1 MAYTLLVST
10 TPEERRVALLEGA
23 TLREFYTEYRY
34 DRGLVGNIFKGRVVR
49 VMPGMN
55 AAFVEIG
62 VGRAAFLQMED
73 LPAIHGPARDELSP
87 AEGDPDGRGGPGT
100 GGWGDPEVETVA
112 APAPGPA
119 PLAVDQDVLVQV
131 LRPPTPTK
139 GPRVTTTISLAGRNL
154 VFLPRTPV
162 LGVSRRIEDRA
173 ERARLKAA
181 VASLLPP
188 GAGAVIRTA
197 ALHRP
202 EAELVDDLRF
212 LAALWQ
218 RIEQYA
224 EDLEAPALVHEDLDL
239 LLRTA
244 RDLLTEGC
252 DRMVVDTEAD
262 YDRLLQFVDSF
273 MPEMTGLVEWYRDP
287 DPLFERHGIEQAV
300 SGLLN
305 RTVWLKSGGSIVID
319 HAEALTAID
328 VNTGRYTGKADPE
341 ETALKTNLEAA
352 HEIGEQLRLRN
363 IGGLVVIDFI
373 DMRLP
378 ENRQKVFDAL
388 RASLARD
395 KAVMDVVPMSPLGL
409 VELSRRR
416 VREGLFAHLTEPCP
430 YCDGR
435 GWIRSVEQTCGE
447 ILRKVTR
454 ELASSAVRGVR
465 IQAHPRVIE
474 CLIDNYRLSL
484 ADLETTAHKPIRL
497 VRREDQHLETY
508 SILRE

>member
-10 TPEERRVALLEGA
+10 TPEERRVALLEGSA
-23 TLREFYTEYRY
+23 LREYYSEYRF
-34 DRGLVGNIFKGRVVR
+34 DRGLVGNIYKGRVVR

-62 VGRAAFLQMED
+62 VGRAAFLQTEEVPTEEAD
-73 LPAIHGPARDELSP
+73 
-87 AEGDPDGRGGPGT
+87 
-100 GGWGDPEVETVA
+100 VETVT
-112 APAPGPA
+112 PLEPGPA
-119 PLAVDQDVLVQV
+119 LLTVGQDVLVQV
-131 LRPPTPTK
+131 LRAPTPTK
-139 GPRVTTTISLAGRNL
+139 GPRVTTNLSLAGRNL
-154 VFLPRTPV
+154 VFFPRTPV
-162 LGVSRRIEDRA
+162 LGVSRRVEDRA
-173 ERARLKAA
+173 ERVRLKASI
-181 VASLLPP
+181 ASILPP
-188 GAGAVIRTA
+188 GSGAIIRTA

-202 EAELVDDLRF
+202 DSELADDLRF
-212 LAALWQ
+212 LQALWQ

-224 EDLEAPALVHEDLDL
+224 EDVEAPALVHEDLDL

-273 MPEMTGLVEWYRDP
+273 MPEMTRLVEWYRDP
-287 DPLFERHGIEQAV
+287 EPLFERHGIETAI
-300 SGLLN
+300 SGILN

-328 VNTGRYTGKADPE
+328 VNSGRYTGKADPE

-352 HEIGEQLRLRN
+352 HEIAEQLRLRN

-373 DMRLP
+373 DMRSQ
-378 ENRQKVFDAL
+378 ENRQKVFEAL

-395 KAVMDVVPMSPLGL
+395 KAVMDIVPMSHLGL

-416 VREGLFAHLTEPCP
+416 VREGLFGHLTERCP

-447 ILRKVTR
+447 IVRRVAR
-454 ELASSAVRGVR
+454 ELAHPQVRGVR

-474 CLIDNYRLSL
+474 ALIDIYRFSL
-484 ADLETTAHKPIRL
+484 ADLESSFHKSIRL
-497 VRREDQHLETY
+497 VRREDQHLETF
-508 SILRE
+508 SILRESG

>member
-10 TPEERRVALLEGA
+10 TPEERRVALLEGKA
-23 TLREFYTEYRY
+23 LREFYSEYRY
-34 DRGLVGNIFKGRVVR
+34 DRGLVGNLYKGRVLR

-62 VGRAAFLQMED
+62 VGRAAFLQMDEP
-73 LPAIHGPARDELSP
+73 PAG
-87 AEGDPDGRGGPGT
+87 DGRASLPRAGEEA
-100 GGWGDPEVETVA
+100 DEEVETEPR
-112 APAPGPA
+112 PAPGPS
-119 PLAVDQDVLVQV
+119 PIAVGQDILVQV
-131 LRPPTPTK
+131 LRPATQSK
-139 GPRVTTTISLAGRNL
+139 GPRVTMNISLAGRNL
-154 VFLPRTPV
+154 VFLPCTPV
-162 LGVSRRIEDRA
+162 LGVSRRIEDHA
-173 ERARLKAA
+173 ERARVRAA
-181 VASLLPP
+181 IEPLLPP
-188 GAGAVIRTA
+188 GAGAIVRTA

-202 EAELVDDLRF
+202 ESDLVEDLRF
-212 LAALWQ
+212 LMALWQ

-224 EDLEAPALVHEDLDL
+224 EDVQAPALVHEELDL

-252 DRMVVDTEAD
+252 ERMIVDTEAD

-273 MPEMTGLVEWYRDP
+273 MPEMTGLVEWYRGP
-287 DPLFERHGIEQAV
+287 EPLFERY
-300 SGLLN
+300 GLEAALSTITD
-305 RTVWLKSGGSIVID
+305 RRVWLKSGGFIVID
-319 HAEALTAID
+319 HTEALTAID

-352 HEIGEQLRLRN
+352 HEIAEQLRLRN

-378 ENRQKVFDAL
+378 ENRQKVCDAL
-388 RASLARD
+388 QASLAHD
-395 KAVMDVVPMSPLGL
+395 KAVMDFVPMSRLGL

-435 GWIRSVEQTCGE
+435 GFIRSVEQTCGE
-447 ILRKVTR
+447 ILRRAAR
-454 ELASSAVRGVR
+454 ELAWPGVRGVR
-465 IQAHPRVIE
+465 ILAHPRVIE
-474 CLIDNYRLSL
+474 CLIDNYRTSL
-484 ADLETTAHKPIRL
+484 ADLETSSHKPVRL

>member
-10 TPEERRVALLEGA
+10 TPEERRVALLEG
-23 TLREFYTEYRY
+23 THLREYYTEYRY
-34 DRGLVGNIFKGRVVR
+34 DRGLVGNIYKGRVVR
-49 VMPGMN
+49 VMPGMD

-62 VGRAAFLQMED
+62 VGRAAFLQTED
-73 LPAIHGPARDELSP
+73 VPTMSASARSDLASSGPEP
-87 AEGDPDGRGGPGT
+87 GGERAT
-100 GGWGDPEVETVA
+100 SSGGWDEAEVEAVTSPV
-112 APAPGPA
+112 PGPA
-119 PLAVDQDVLVQV
+119 PLAVGQDVLVQV

-139 GPRVTTTISLAGRNL
+139 GPRVTANISLAGRNV

-162 LGVSRRIEDRA
+162 LAVSRRIEDHA

-181 VASLLPP
+181 VGKVLPA
-188 GAGAVIRTA
+188 GAGVVIRTA

-202 EAELVDDLRF
+202 EAELADDVKF

-252 DRMVVDTEAD
+252 DRMIVDTEAD

-273 MPEMTGLVEWYRDP
+273 MPQMTGLVERYRDP
-287 DPLFERHGIEQAV
+287 EPLFERYGVETAV
-300 SGLLN
+300 SSLLD
-305 RTVWLKSGGSIVID
+305 RTVWLKSGGCIVID

-378 ENRQKVFDAL
+378 ENRQKVCDAL
-388 RASLARD
+388 RASLSSD
-395 KAVMDVVPMSPLGL
+395 KAVMDIVPMSPLGL

-447 ILRKVTR
+447 ILRKAAR
-454 ELASSAVRGVR
+454 ELKSSAVRGVR

-484 ADLETTAHKPIRL
+484 ADLETAAHKPIRL
-497 VRREDQHLETY
+497 VRRDDQHLETY